1 MECGLHVDD
10 DNNDADVVYMPL
22 LSNAAALRNNA
33 VHLFVSLS
41 TAWNAYAKTRF
52 SQKTKQ
58 FITFTVSI
66 DEWRPMVNLSPTL
79 AFQRNQ
85 SWIPTMTVN
94 QQSAK

>member
-41 TAWNAYAKTRF
+41 TA
-52 SQKTKQ
+52 
-58 FITFTVSI
+58 
-66 DEWRPMVNLSPTL
+66 
-79 AFQRNQ
+79 
-85 SWIPTMTVN
+85 
-94 QQSAK
+94 